1 MENEKNVTWH
11 STLVTR
17 EDRERQNGHKG
28 AILWFTGLS
37 GSGKSTLAHAVEK
50 ELYGLGCQTFVFDG
64 DNVRHGLCSDLG
76 FSREDRKENIRRIG
90 EMVKLFLETGIIGL
104 AAFIS
109 PYRNDRRMVR
119 NLVSGGDFIEIYCRC
134 SLEVCERRDKKGL
147 YSRARAGEIKE
158 FTGISAPYEEPE
170 NADIIVD
177 TDKVPLNECVEKIL
191 DLIQEKKI
199 IKSNLPQNK
208 EQGH

>member
-1 MENEKNVTWH
+1 M
-11 STLVTR
+11 
-17 EDRERQNGHKG
+17 
-28 AILWFTGLS
+28 
-37 GSGKSTLAHAVEK
+37 
-50 ELYGLGCQTFVFDG
+50 FDG

-76 FSREDRKENIRRIG
+76 FSREDRKEHIRRIG

-109 PYRNDRRMVR
+109 PYRNDRRRVR
-119 NLVSGGDFIEIYCRC
+119 KLVSGGDFIEIYCRC
-134 SLEVCERRDKKGL
+134 SLEVCEKRDTKGL

-191 DLIQEKKI
+191 GLIQDKKI

>member
-11 STLVTR
+11 STIVTR

-50 ELYGLGCQTFVFDG
+50 ELYSLGCQTFVFDG

-109 PYRNDRRMVR
+109 PYRNDRRRVR

-134 SLEVCERRDKKGL
+134 SLEVCEKRDKKGL

-191 DLIQEKKI
+191 GLIQEKKI

>member
-11 STLVTR
+11 STIVTR

-50 ELYGLGCQTFVFDG
+50 ELHSLGCQTFVFDG

-104 AAFIS
+104 TAFIS
-109 PYRNDRRMVR
+109 PYRNDRRRVR

-177 TDKVPLNECVEKIL
+177 TDKVPLKECVEKIL
-191 DLIQEKKI
+191 GLIQEKKI

>member
-1 MENEKNVTWH
+1 VENEKNVTWH
-11 STLVTR
+11 STIVTR

-50 ELYGLGCQTFVFDG
+50 ELYSLGCQTFVFDG

-109 PYRNDRRMVR
+109 PYRNDRRRVR

-134 SLEVCERRDKKGL
+134 TLEVCEKRDKKGL

-191 DLIQEKKI
+191 GLIQEKKI

>member
-11 STLVTR
+11 STIVTR
-17 EDRERQNGHKG
+17 EDRERQNDHKG

-50 ELYGLGCQTFVFDG
+50 ELYSLGCQTFVFDG

-109 PYRNDRRMVR
+109 PYRNDRRRVR

-134 SLEVCERRDKKGL
+134 SLEVCEKRDTKGL

-170 NADIIVD
+170 NADIILD

-191 DLIQEKKI
+191 GLIQDKKI